1 MCRPSIFLGCLFFF
15 YLTGTLGEQCGNVYR
30 IARVYIGSRFR
41 LCLHTVPFCPTQETK
56 WAPVDSPIQFRD
68 MGESHVICLANKEPM
83 LIDKERGQGKTLGSL
98 YIHVCPTDAAA
109 AAGRLSGA
117 RAILFLGRD

>member
-1 MCRPSIFLGCLFFF
+1 M
-15 YLTGTLGEQCGNVYR
+15 
-30 IARVYIGSRFR
+30 
-41 LCLHTVPFCPTQETK
+41 
-56 WAPVDSPIQFRD
+56 DSPIHFWD

-98 YIHVCPTDAAA
+98 YNIHVCPTDAAG
-109 AAGRLSGA
+109 GRLSGA